1 MQSVILYN
9 EHEVRKGGNKEDI
22 RRGYNLW
29 IDIPDPSPPETL
41 AIQKNF
47 DLDTRILE
55 TFIHK
60 SKNHKFVY

>member
-9 EHEVRKGGNKEDI
+9 EHEVRQGGNKEDI

-29 IDIPDPSPPETL
+29 IDITDPSPPETL